1 MRYKLIDYVSDWQD
15 IVIAGT
21 CELCFS
27 TAEYDDGY
35 LVLEDENSQLLQV
48 NLLQLRL
55 DDIYCDNLYDDYE
68 NIVITNIIDFS
79 AWLSQ
84 QDLPVLTK
92 ETAFDE
98 IFQQVELY
106 KQKDVK

>member
-1 MRYKLIDYVSDWQD
+1 MHYKIVDYVSNWQD
-15 IVIAGT
+15 IIIAGT

-55 DDIYCDNLYDDYE
+55 DDIYCDNLLE
-68 NIVITNIIDFS
+68 LQ
-79 AWLSQ
+79 LSQ
-84 QDLPVLTK
+84 KRQPKKRRPTPK
-92 ETAFDE
+92 
-98 IFQQVELY
+98 
-106 KQKDVK
+106 KQ

>member
-1 MRYKLIDYVSDWQD
+1 MHYKIVDYVSNWQD

-35 LVLEDENSQLLQV
+35 LVLEDENFQLLQV
-48 NLLQLRL
+48 NLLELS
-55 DDIYCDNLYDDYE
+55 DDPYGDDLYDDYD
-68 NIVITNIIDFS
+68 NIVIDNLVDFS

-84 QDLPVLTK
+84 QDLPVLTE
-92 ETAFDE
+92 ETAFNE
-98 IFQQVELY
+98 IWRQFNLY
-106 KQKDVK
+106 NQKDVI

>member
-1 MRYKLIDYVSDWQD
+1 MHYKIVDYVSNWQD

-35 LVLEDENSQLLQV
+35 LVLEDENFQLELS
-48 NLLQLRL
+48 
-55 DDIYCDNLYDDYE
+55 DDPYSDDLYDDYD
-68 NIVITNIIDFS
+68 NIVIDNLVDFS

-84 QDLPVLTK
+84 QDLPVLSE
-92 ETAFDE
+92 ETAFNE
-98 IFQQVELY
+98 IWRQLNLY
-106 KQKDVK
+106 NQKDV

>member
-1 MRYKLIDYVSDWQD
+1 MHYKIVDYVSDWRD

-21 CELCFS
+21 CEFCFS
-27 TAEYDDGY
+27 TEEYDDGY

-55 DDIYCDNLYDDYE
+55 DDIYCDNLYDDYD

>member
-1 MRYKLIDYVSDWQD
+1 MHYKIVDYVSDWQA

-35 LVLEDENSQLLQV
+35 LVLEDENFQLLQV
-48 NLLQLRL
+48 NLLELS
-55 DDIYCDNLYDDYE
+55 DDPYGDDLYDDYD
-68 NIVITNIIDFS
+68 NIVIDNVVDFT
-79 AWLSQ
+79 AWLYQ
-84 QDLPVLTK
+84 QDLPILTK

>member
-1 MRYKLIDYVSDWQD
+1 MRYKIVDYVSDWQD

-35 LVLEDENSQLLQV
+35 LVLEDENFQLLQV
-48 NLLQLRL
+48 NLLELS
-55 DDIYCDNLYDDYE
+55 DDPYGDDLYDDYD
-68 NIVITNIIDFS
+68 NIVIDNLVDFS

-84 QDLPVLTK
+84 QDLPVLTE
-92 ETAFDE
+92 ETAFNE
-98 IFQQVELY
+98 IWRQVELY

>member
-1 MRYKLIDYVSDWQD
+1 MHYKIVDYVSNWQD

-27 TAEYDDGY
+27 TEEYDDGY

-55 DDIYCDNLYDDYE
+55 DDIYCDNLYDDYD
-68 NIVITNIIDFS
+68 NIVITNII
-79 AWLSQ
+79 A
-84 QDLPVLTK
+84 VLTK
-92 ETAFDE
+92 ETAFNE
-98 IFQQVELY
+98 IFQQVEFY